1 MKCPSFRT
9 TPNAP
14 PLPEQLQNAVENYH
28 YPPEA
33 SERPMAIS
41 SSRQNSS
48 IGNLC
53 HIVSSIHHD
62 STENSP
68 VRQTSIPNSR
78 PSNASD
84 DEENLIVQ
92 DTINRRTS
100 PRQYVRQISND
111 ESVRSDSTSRRS
123 PVSPIKTNYQP
134 RSSLSPSYRREEQQQ
149 PQDDKVSQRASSIVA
164 SSRRSPIS
172 PPRINNQEKSNLS
185 PPYRQQQQ
193 QDERVSYR
201 TSSIASSSRRSP
213 VSPIRTNNHEQ
224 SNLSPPRQQQ
234 QQEERISHR
243 TSSLGSSSRRS
254 SEHFPPPPPPQNFET
269 LDAVT
274 NGSVPHRSVSSVS
287 YRSSIHEEVH
297 TPDVS
302 FTMFQILPAS
312 RLF

>member
-1 MKCPSFRT
+1 
-9 TPNAP
+9 
-14 PLPEQLQNAVENYH
+14 
-28 YPPEA
+28 
-33 SERPMAIS
+33 MAIS

-62 STENSP
+62 STESSP
-68 VRQTSIPNSR
+68 IRQTSIPNSR

-84 DEENLIVQ
+84 DDENLIVH
-92 DTINRRTS
+92 DAINGKTP
-100 PRQYVRQISND
+100 PRQHVRQISND

-123 PVSPIKTNYQP
+123 PVSPIKTNHQA
-134 RSSLSPSYRREEQQQ
+134 RSSLSPLYRREEQQQ
-149 PQDDKVSQRASSIVA
+149 NDKVSHRTSPIVA
-164 SSRRSPIS
+164 SSQRSPIT

-185 PPYRQQQQ
+185 PPYRQQQ
-193 QDERVSYR
+193 DERVSYR
-201 TSSIASSSRRSP
+201 TSSIASSSQRSP

-234 QQEERISHR
+234 QQQQQPERVSYR
-243 TSSLGSSSRRS
+243 TSSIGSSSRRS

-269 LDAVT
+269 LDTAT
-274 NGSVPHRSVSSVS
+274 NGSVPRRSGSSVS

-302 FTMFQILPAS
+302 PLILLFLQIS
-312 RLF
+312 RIF